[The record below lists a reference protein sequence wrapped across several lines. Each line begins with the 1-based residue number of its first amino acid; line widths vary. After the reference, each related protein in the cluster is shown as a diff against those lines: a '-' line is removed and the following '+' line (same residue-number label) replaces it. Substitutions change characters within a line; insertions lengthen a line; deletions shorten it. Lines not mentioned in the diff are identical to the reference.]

1 MSSPV
6 IFPFKKLIGINPE
19 EDTPVYLQIAQSM
32 IHLIRNGHLPVH
44 QKLPGTRTLSG
55 LLGVHRKTVV
65 AAFNELEMQ
74 GWIIVLANK
83 GCFIKNK
90 KAEAVTGQ
98 LVSYPNLTGFSIT
111 NNTLLETTSDNIA
124 SRISFDDGQPDIR
137 LAYSEQLAARYS
149 AALGRKIGRR
159 LWSYQPG
166 GENTFFRNQ
175 LTNFLNSTRG
185 LRATPKNI
193 VSTRGTEMNLYL
205 AAQTLLSA
213 NDWVIVGNPSYHKAN
228 MVFQQAG
235 AVLKSVLVDYNGID
249 VDAIKRICKRQPIKM
264 VYITPHYHYPTTV
277 PLSTERRLQLL
288 ELSYR
293 FGFIILEDDYDYD
306 FCFNSNAELPLASID
321 NKGMVV
327 SIGSFCKTLAPGFR
341 TGFIVAPENLVKE
354 INKLKA
360 IIDLNGDLMMEQVLG
375 EMIAEGEISRH
386 LKKAHQTYRD
396 RRDHFCNQ
404 LNKMLHSKVDYKLPP
419 GGLAVWLPFQTRL
432 NLSKVAKA
440 CLAGSL
446 NLPTTLLYQTK
457 DLTAIRLGFA
467 SFNETESIAAL
478 RTLKKAIE
486 TQTA

>member
-6 IFPFKKLIGINPE
+6 IFPYKNLIGIDPA

-32 IHLIRNGHLPVH
+32 IHLIRNGHLPANH
-44 QKLPGTRTLSG
+44 KLPGTRTLSE

-65 AAFNELEMQ
+65 AAFNELELQ
-74 GWIIVLANK
+74 GWIIIRANR
-83 GCFIKNK
+83 GCFVKNK

-98 LVSYPNLTGFSIT
+98 LVSYPAATGFSIT
-111 NNTLLETTSDNIA
+111 TNTLLETTSDSIS

-137 LAYSEQLAARYS
+137 LAYSEQLAASYS
-149 AALGRKIGRR
+149 AALSRKMNRR
-159 LWSYQPG
+159 LWGYQPG
-166 GENTFFRNQ
+166 GENIFFRNQ

-185 LRATPKNI
+185 LRAAPKNI

-235 AVLKSVLVDYNGID
+235 AVLKSVPVDHNGID
-249 VDAIKRICKRQPIKM
+249 VDAIKRICKRQPVKM

-277 PLSTERRLQLL
+277 SLSTERRLKLL

-306 FCFNSNAELPLASID
+306 FSFYGNAELPLASID
-321 NKGMVV
+321 DKGMVV

-354 INKLKA
+354 INKLKG
-360 IIDLNGDLMMEQVLG
+360 IIDSNGDGVMEQVLG
-375 EMIAEGEISRH
+375 EMIAEGEILRH
-386 LKKAHQTYRD
+386 LKKAHQIYRD

-404 LNKMLHSKVDYKLPP
+404 LNKILHSTVDFKLPQ
-419 GGLAVWLPFQTRL
+419 GGLAVWLPFRTRFNLSAVAKTCRAGGLHLPPTLLFQTR
-432 NLSKVAKA
+432 
-440 CLAGSL
+440 
-446 NLPTTLLYQTK
+446 

-467 SFNETESIAAL
+467 SFTETESKVAL
-478 RTLKKAIE
+478 QTLKNAIE
-486 TQTA
+486 AQRI

>member
-6 IFPFKKLIGINPE
+6 IFPYKKLISIDPE
-19 EDTPVYLQIAQSM
+19 EDAPVYLQIAQRMS
-32 IHLIRNGHLPVH
+32 HLIRNGHLPANH
-44 QKLPGTRTLSG
+44 KLPGTRTLSE

-74 GWIIVLANK
+74 GWIIVLPNK

-90 KAEAVTGQ
+90 RAEAVTGQ
-98 LVSYPNLTGFSIT
+98 LVSFPAVTGFSIAT
-111 NNTLLETTSDNIA
+111 NTLLESTPDPVS

-137 LAYSEQLAARYS
+137 LAYAEQLAARYS
-149 AALGRKIGRR
+149 AALSRKINRR
-159 LWSYQPG
+159 LWGYQPG
-166 GENTFFRNQ
+166 GENIFFKNQ

-185 LRATPKNI
+185 LRAAPKNI

-235 AVLKSVLVDYNGID
+235 AILKPVPVDHNGID
-249 VDAIKRICKRQPIKM
+249 VDAIKRICKRQSVKM

-277 PLSTERRLQLL
+277 SLSTERRLQLL

-306 FCFNSNAELPLASID
+306 FSFNSNAELPLGSID

-327 SIGSFCKTLAPGFR
+327 SVGSFCKTLAPGFR

-360 IIDLNGDLMMEQVLG
+360 VVDANGDLMMEQVLG
-375 EMIAEGEISRH
+375 EMIAEGEILRH
-386 LKKAHQTYRD
+386 LKKTHQIYRD
-396 RRDHFCNQ
+396 RRDHFCNH
-404 LNKMLHSKVDYKLPP
+404 LNKILHSTIDFKLPQ
-419 GGLAVWLPFQTRL
+419 GGLAVWLPFRTRL
-432 NLSKVAKA
+432 NLSAVAKT
-440 CLAGSL
+440 CRAGGL
-446 NLPTTLLYQTK
+446 HLPATLLFQTR

-467 SFNETESIAAL
+467 AFNEAESIAAL
-478 RTLKKAIE
+478 QTLHNAI
-486 TQTA
+486 TAQRI

>member
-6 IFPFKKLIGINPE
+6 IFPYKKLISINPE
-19 EDTPVYLQIAQSM
+19 DSTPVYLQIAQNM
-32 IHLIRNGHLPVH
+32 IRLIRNGHLPANH
-44 QKLPGTRTLSG
+44 KLPGTRTLSI

-74 GWIIVLANK
+74 GWIIILANR

-90 KAEAVTGQ
+90 KAEGVTGQ
-98 LVSYPNLTGFSIT
+98 LVSYPAQTGFCIT
-111 NNTLLETTSDNIA
+111 TNTLLETTPDNIA

-149 AALGRKIGRR
+149 AALNRKINRR

-166 GENTFFRNQ
+166 GENMFFKNQ

-185 LRATPKNI
+185 LRAAPKNI

-205 AAQTLLSA
+205 AAQTLLSK

-235 AVLKSVLVDYNGID
+235 AILKPVPVDDNGID

-264 VYITPHYHYPTTV
+264 VYIIPHYHYPTTV
-277 PLSTERRLQLL
+277 TLSTERRLQLL

-306 FCFNSNAELPLASID
+306 FSFNRNAELPLASID
-321 NKGMVV
+321 DKGMIV

-354 INKLKA
+354 ITKLKA
-360 IIDLNGDLMMEQVLG
+360 IIDSNGDLMMEQVLG
-375 EMIAEGEISRH
+375 EMIAEGEILRH
-386 LKKAHQTYRD
+386 LKKAHQIYRD

-404 LNKMLHSKVDYKLPP
+404 LNKILRSAVDFKLPQ
-419 GGLAVWLPFQTRL
+419 GGLAVWLPFRNRFNLSAVAKTCKEGGLHLPATLLFQTR
-432 NLSKVAKA
+432 
-440 CLAGSL
+440 
-446 NLPTTLLYQTK
+446 

-467 SFNETESIAAL
+467 SFNETEGIAAL
-478 RTLKKAIE
+478 QVLNNAIE
-486 TQTA
+486 AQYI